1 MEHLEVTLTAAFYTC
16 LGLIDLY
23 RYKKKGSEETEGT
36 DKIFI
41 YFLLLGVPIFLMG
54 IFYWIM
60 QPKSDLRWTVTF
72 VASIVIT
79 LAVFWLGRRRKKGAS

>member
-41 YFLLLGVPIFLMG
+41 YFLLLGVPDR
-54 IFYWIM
+54 
-60 QPKSDLRWTVTF
+60 KSV
-72 VASIVIT
+72 V
-79 LAVFWLGRRRKKGAS
+79 

>member
-36 DKIFI
+36 FCVSSHAESVSFETHFSVPFFESRFSFRDNRNAEIFR
-41 YFLLLGVPIFLMG
+41 L
-54 IFYWIM
+54 
-60 QPKSDLRWTVTF
+60 
-72 VASIVIT
+72 
-79 LAVFWLGRRRKKGAS
+79 